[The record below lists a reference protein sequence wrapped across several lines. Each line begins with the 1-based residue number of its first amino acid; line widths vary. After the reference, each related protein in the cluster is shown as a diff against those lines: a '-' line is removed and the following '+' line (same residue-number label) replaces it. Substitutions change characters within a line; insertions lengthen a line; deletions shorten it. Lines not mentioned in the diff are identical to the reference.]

1 MARITSYALDT
12 TPDKNDKVIGSDA
25 GGETRNFSFEGI
37 SNFFNTSGLIN
48 LNGVVEQFIT
58 VDTSNLHQGR
68 FSRAGGGTGVSF
80 SSISSLKVSLHNLNN
95 VDVSEF
101 FDHLVGQ
108 GFKISNVDNL
118 NEFGQYVLLSI
129 TKANGADTFATF
141 SLGYL
146 NGNGSLRDNKY
157 YLLNLDNTGRTDK
170 NFTSPN
176 INFQAGVATPIAHN
190 LSKFPA
196 VTTVDSAGSHIVGE
210 VQHIDNNNL
219 TLTFKADFQGKVYV
233 N

>member
-48 LNGVVEQFIT
+48 LNGVVEQFVT
-58 VDTSNLHQGR
+58 TSSDLPQGK
-68 FSRAGGGTGVSF
+68 FSRVGGGTGVAF

-95 VDVSEF
+95 IDVSEF

-108 GFKISNVDNL
+108 GFKISNVNNL
-118 NEFGQYVLLSI
+118 NEFGQYVLLSVA
-129 TKANGADTFATF
+129 KADESDTFATF
-141 SLGYL
+141 SLSYL
-146 NGNGSLRDNKY
+146 NGNG
-157 YLLNLDNTGRTDK
+157 NLRTDK

-176 INFQAGVATPIAHN
+176 INFQAGVAKTIAHN

-210 VQHIDNNNL
+210 IQHTDNNNL
-219 TLTFKADFQGKVYV
+219 TLTFKASFQGKVYV

>member
-48 LNGVVEQFIT
+48 LNGIVNKFIPENA
-58 VDTSNLHQGR
+58 NLSSG
-68 FSRAGGGTGVSF
+68 FFKLPSGGTGIAF
-80 SSISSLKVSLHNLNN
+80 SALTSLKVSINNLNN
-95 VDVSEF
+95 INILEF
-101 FDHLVGQ
+101 YNHLVGE
-108 GFKISNVDNL
+108 GLKISNVDNA
-118 NEFGQYVLLSI
+118 NEFGQYVLTSVVQ
-129 TKANGADTFATF
+129 ASPSDTFVTF
-141 SLGYL
+141 SLGFL
-146 NGNGSLRDNKY
+146 NGNGTLRNNKY
-157 YLLNLDNTGRTDK
+157 YLFNLDNTGRTDK
-170 NFTSPN
+170 NFVTPN
-176 INFQAGVATPIAHN
+176 INFTAGAAHTVSHN

-210 VQHIDNNNL
+210 VQHIDNNNF
-219 TLTFKADFQGKVYV
+219 TITFKADFQGKVYV

>member
-1 MARITSYALDT
+1 MARISTYNLDNT
-12 TPDKNDKVIGSDA
+12 VSKNDKVIGTDSS
-25 GGETRNFSFEGI
+25 GNGTKNFKLENIVGFL
-37 SNFFNTSGLIN
+37 NTSGLIN
-48 LNGVVEQFIT
+48 LNGVVEQFVT
-58 VDTSNLHQGR
+58 TNSNLHQGK
-68 FSRAGGGTGVSF
+68 FSRVGGGAGVAF
-80 SSISSLKVSLHNLNN
+80 SSLSSLKVSLHNLNN
-95 VDVSEF
+95 IDVSQF

-118 NEFGQYVLLSI
+118 NEFGQYVLLSV
-129 TKANGADTFATF
+129 TKANEGDTFATF
-141 SLGYL
+141 SLSYL
-146 NGNGSLRDNKY
+146 NGNGNLKDNKY

-176 INFQAGVATPIAHN
+176 INFQAGVAAPIAHN

-219 TLTFKADFQGKVYV
+219 TLTFKASFQGKVYI

>member
-48 LNGVVEQFIT
+48 LNGVVEQFVT
-58 VDTSNLHQGR
+58 TNSNLHQGK
-68 FSRAGGGTGVSF
+68 FSRVGGGTGVAF
-80 SSISSLKVSLHNLNN
+80 SALSSLKVSLHNLNN
-95 VDVSEF
+95 IDVSEF

-118 NEFGQYVLLSI
+118 NEFGQYVLLSV
-129 TKANGADTFATF
+129 TKANEGDTFATF
-141 SLGYL
+141 SLSYL
-146 NGNGSLRDNKY
+146 NGNGNLRDDKY

-170 NFTSPN
+170 NFTSSN
-176 INFQAGVATPIAHN
+176 INFQAGVAAPIAHN

>member
-48 LNGVVEQFIT
+48 LNGVVEQFVT
-58 VDTSNLHQGR
+58 TNGSLHQGK
-68 FSRAGGGTGVSF
+68 FSRVGGGTGVAF

-95 VDVSEF
+95 IDVSEF

-118 NEFGQYVLLSI
+118 NELGNTFYKVLLKQ
-129 TKANGADTFATF
+129 TK
-141 SLGYL
+141 
-146 NGNGSLRDNKY
+146 KI
-157 YLLNLDNTGRTDK
+157 LLLL
-170 NFTSPN
+170 FHLV
-176 INFQAGVATPIAHN
+176 I
-190 LSKFPA
+190 
-196 VTTVDSAGSHIVGE
+196 
-210 VQHIDNNNL
+210 
-219 TLTFKADFQGKVYV
+219 
-233 N
+233 

>member
-58 VDTSNLHQGR
+58 VDTSNLHQGK
-68 FSRAGGGTGVSF
+68 FSRVGGGTGVSF

-118 NEFGQYVLLSI
+118 NEFAQYVLLSI
-129 TKANGADTFATF
+129 TKANEVDTFATF

-176 INFQAGVATPIAHN
+176 INFQAGVATPIAHS